1 MHSNSENLLL
11 LTGDEID
18 ELLRD
23 RDKDILEAV
32 KLAYQAHDRGNTIM
46 PDNSYLRFP
55 NKEKERIIAKPAYLG
70 EGFEVAGIKWIASFP
85 GNLAKNLERASA
97 TLILNSIETGRP
109 IAILESSI
117 ISAKRTAASAA
128 LAAQYL
134 WQQDT
139 VSAVGLVGCGLI
151 NFETLRFLLTVYPDI
166 ANLNLYDLSQK
177 RAEQF
182 KSKCWQLKPDLN
194 IHICQ
199 DFSELLAR
207 SPIVSLATTA
217 VNPHINS
224 LDNCCENAV
233 ILHISLR
240 DFLPEVILQADNT
253 TDDIEQVCS
262 NNTSLHLTEQQIGD
276 RSFIHGTLGEILN
289 GKISPR
295 NPQKSVRIFNPFGL
309 GILDMAVAKLTQ
321 TLAKEQQ
328 FGTIV
333 PAFFPKSWLE
343 R

>member
-1 MHSNSENLLL
+1 MDSNSGNLLL

-23 RDKDILEAV
+23 REKDILETV

-46 PDNSYLRFP
+46 PANSYLKFP
-55 NKEKERIIAKPAYLG
+55 NKEKERIIAKAAYLG
-70 EGFEVAGIKWIASFP
+70 ESFEVAGLKWIASFP

-109 IAILESSI
+109 TAILESSI

-139 VSAVGLVGCGLI
+139 VSGVGLVGCGLI
-151 NFETLRFLLTVYPDI
+151 NFETLRFLLAVYPDI
-166 ANLNLYDLSQK
+166 ANVNLYDLSPE

-182 KSKCWQLKPDLN
+182 KSKILQFKSDLN
-194 IHICQ
+194 VKISQ
-199 DFSELLAR
+199 SFSEVKER
-207 SPIVSLATTA
+207 SPIISLATTA
-217 VNPHINS
+217 VNPHLNS
-224 LDNCCENAV
+224 LEKCWENAV

-240 DFLPEVILQADNT
+240 DFLPEVILQSDNVV
-253 TDDIEQVCS
+253 DDIEQVCS
-262 NNTSLHLTEQQIGD
+262 NNTTLHLTEQQVGD
-276 RSFIHGTLGEILN
+276 RHFIRGTLGAIFNE
-289 GKISPR
+289 KIPSY
-295 NPQKSVRIFNPFGL
+295 NPQKSVSIFHPFGL

-321 TLAKEQQ
+321 TLAGERK
-328 FGTIV
+328 FGTII
-333 PAFFPKSWLE
+333 PSFFPKSWLE

>member
-1 MHSNSENLLL
+1 MNPNSGNLLL

-23 RDKDILEAV
+23 REQDILEAV

-46 PDNSYLRFP
+46 PANSYLRFP

-70 EGFEVAGIKWIASFP
+70 EGFEVAGIKWISSFP

-97 TLILNSIETGRP
+97 ALILNSIETGRP
-109 IAILESSI
+109 TAILESSI

-134 WQQDT
+134 WPQET
-139 VSAVGLVGCGLI
+139 VSGVGLVGCGLI
-151 NFETLRFLLTVYPDI
+151 NFETLRFLLAIYPDI
-166 ANLNLYDLSQK
+166 GNLNLYDLSPE

-182 KSKCWQLKPDLN
+182 KSKCGQLKPDLN
-194 IHICQ
+194 IQICSS
-199 DFSELLAR
+199 FAELLER

-224 LDNCCENAV
+224 LKNCCENAV

-240 DFLPEVILQADNT
+240 DFLPEVILQADNIA
-253 TDDIEQVCS
+253 DDIEQVCS
-262 NNTSLHLTEQQIGD
+262 NNTSLHLTEQQVGD
-276 RSFIHGTLGEILN
+276 RNFIRGTLGGILN
-289 GKISPR
+289 GKIAPYNS
-295 NPQKSVRIFNPFGL
+295 QKSMSIFNPFGL

-321 TLAKEQQ
+321 TLAREQKI
-328 FGTIV
+328 GTII
-333 PAFFPKSWLE
+333 PSFFPKSWLE